1 MPIPV
6 NNFAQR
12 SHWRHQLKEHMQDD
26 SEESQAH
33 TANIGK
39 RLQDLRMA
47 QGFSLRAL
55 AERSGLNINTLS
67 LIENEKTSPNVN
79 TLQQLSEALNV
90 PITAFFETH
99 ATYRSVVHQKAG
111 ARPMTSFPQGSLED
125 LGGGLALGEATPL
138 LMTLEAGQSNEL
150 TPIVHTGQEFIYC
163 IEGSL
168 SYWIDDQ
175 EYLLEPGDSLIFEAY
190 LPHRWKNPGV
200 KKCLAILVICPA
212 DYEDRSITQ
221 HLSNASAQATNSRP
235 NVTNYLPNME
245 NRDV

>member
-1 MPIPV
+1 MPIPT
-6 NNFAQR
+6 NNYIQK
-12 SHWRHQLKEHMQDD
+12 SHWRHQLTEHMQDD
-26 SEESQAH
+26 SEEGQAH

-39 RLQDLRMA
+39 RLQELRIA

-79 TLQQLSEALNV
+79 TLQQLSGALHV

-99 ATYRSVVHQKAG
+99 VTYRPIVYQKAG

-138 LMTLEAGQSNEL
+138 LMTLEAGQSNEFN
-150 TPIVHTGQEFIYC
+150 PIVHTGQEFIYC
-163 IEGSL
+163 LEGTL
-168 SYWIDDQ
+168 SYWIDGQ
-175 EYLLEPGDSLIFEAY
+175 EYLLESGDSLIFEAH
-190 LPHRWKNPGV
+190 LPHRWKNPGD
-200 KKCLAILVICPA
+200 KKSLAILVVCPA

-221 HLSNASAQATNSRP
+221 HLNT
-235 NVTNYLPNME
+235 
-245 NRDV
+245 